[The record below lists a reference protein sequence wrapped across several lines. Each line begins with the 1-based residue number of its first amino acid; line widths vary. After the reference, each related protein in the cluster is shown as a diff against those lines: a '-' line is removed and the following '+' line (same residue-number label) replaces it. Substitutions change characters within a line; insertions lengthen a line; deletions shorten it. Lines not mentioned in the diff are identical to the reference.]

1 MSTHSLPTK
10 GFMHVNLAQWMVPL
24 VRNISN
30 YCETGSRVLGCL
42 LVLQRFPTSV
52 SLWCLLLMKWKAAN
66 WLSNSS
72 AFFGLHVKWWFFFLS
87 LRDGLCST
95 VSIPSWRTQWRSIS
109 AASTAVFPVG
119 NLPTPLRL
127 PLTNTAWTREL
138 CKHQI
143 LLY

>member
-24 VRNISN
+24 VGNIRNYWDWKQSPRMPSGVATIS
-30 YCETGSRVLGCL
+30 YFSLS
-42 LVLQRFPTSV
+42 LVFIADEMKSSKLAIKQLSF
-52 SLWCLLLMKWKAAN
+52 LW
-66 WLSNSS
+66 SS
-72 AFFGLHVKWWFFFLS
+72 CQVMILFFLS